1 MSERPAVSI
10 VVPFYDSERHLA
22 ACIESLLAQEAAG
35 PFEII
40 LVDNGS
46 TDASPAIAARYRDVT
61 LLAEPTP
68 GAYVARNTGIR
79 TARAPLIAFTDAD
92 CIVSPGWLRSMRQ
105 GMEDPAAGILVGSC
119 RFPRGASL
127 GLRVLGAYEDAKAE
141 YVIERCP
148 AEHHYAYANNMAV
161 RAAVFESIG
170 PFREW
175 PRAADSE
182 LVHRMRALRPD
193 LRLAYRR
200 SMAVT
205 HMEFLHSRDRLRRLS
220 LYRHT
225 NARIGTF
232 RELGLRRRLG
242 LIGHA
247 VTRAAGWPV
256 ERS

>member
-10 VVPFYDSERHLA
+10 VVPFYDSERHIA
-22 ACIESLLAQEAAG
+22 ACVESLLAQEAAG
-35 PFEII
+35 RFEII

-46 TDASPAIAARYRDVT
+46 TDGSSAITARYREVT
-61 LLAEPTP
+61 RLAEAAP
-68 GAYVARNTGIR
+68 GAYAARNTGIR

-92 CIVSPGWLRSMRQ
+92 CIASPGWLRSILR
-105 GMEDPAAGILVGSC
+105 GMQDPAIGILVGSC
-119 RFPRGASL
+119 RFPRDASL
-127 GLRVLGAYEDAKAE
+127 GLRMLGAYEDLKAE
-141 YVIERCP
+141 YVIERC
-148 AEHHYAYANNMAV
+148 AAAHHYAYANNMAV

-182 LVHRMRALRPD
+182 LVHRMTALRPD

-205 HMEFLHSRDRLRRLS
+205 HMEFLRSRDRMRRLS
-220 LYRHT
+220 VYRQT
-225 NARIGTF
+225 NSKIETF
-232 RELGLRRRLG
+232 RELGLRQRLG

-247 VTRAAGWPV
+247 LGRAAGRPAAG
-256 ERS
+256 S